1 MERLCD
7 RGGQLHWVSDTEVPI
22 KDAQG
27 RVTGI
32 VGVARDVTEWK
43 STLEALRESEKR
55 YRELFENAS
64 DVVYT
69 TELEVRVTS
78 LKRVEQHLLGYSQE
92 EITGLDLWGLI
103 DPKHWNQVKQGSL
116 TFESEVGKGTTFFIR
131 LPLDPGEG
139 SKESKTA

>member
-1 MERLCD
+1 
-7 RGGQLHWVSDTEVPI
+7 
-22 KDAQG
+22 
-27 RVTGI
+27 VTGI